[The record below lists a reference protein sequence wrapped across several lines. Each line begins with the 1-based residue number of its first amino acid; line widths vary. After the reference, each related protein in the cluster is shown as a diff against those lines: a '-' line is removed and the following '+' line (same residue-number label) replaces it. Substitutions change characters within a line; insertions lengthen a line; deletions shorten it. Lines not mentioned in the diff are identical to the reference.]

1 MADPSHAGTGKR
13 TLPAFL
19 LIAAVLLSGC
29 STETSPKN
37 DSAAAGGQ
45 PTASASLARS
55 DSDLAARYRSVG
67 GYRDVYGLKYVKNR
81 AGVPT
86 LTVWT
91 RKKSG
96 YGSGFDE
103 FDKTLTSFLTGT
115 GVNLQQGYVLTV
127 YGHGGVILHHYDTT
141 MENNP

>member
-1 MADPSHAGTGKR
+1 MADPSQAETGKR

-29 STETSPKN
+29 STETSPKS
-37 DSAAAGGQ
+37 DSAAAGSQ
-45 PTASASLARS
+45 PTVGASLARS
-55 DSDLAARYRSVG
+55 DRDLAARYRSAG
-67 GYRDVYGLKYVKNR
+67 GYRDVYGLKYVKSR

-127 YGHGGVILHHYDTT
+127 HGPDGAILHRYDTT
-141 MENNP
+141 SENNP

>member
-1 MADPSHAGTGKR
+1 MADPSRAEAGKR

-19 LIAAVLLSGC
+19 LIAVVLLSGC
-29 STETSPKN
+29 SMETSPKG
-37 DSAAAGGQ
+37 DPAASGGRSTAG
-45 PTASASLARS
+45 TSLARN
-55 DSDLAARYRSVG
+55 DSDLAARYRSAG

-81 AGVPT
+81 AGVPV

-96 YGSGFDE
+96 YGSEFDA

-115 GVNLQQGYVLTV
+115 GVDLQQGYVLTV
-127 YGHGGVILHHYDTT
+127 HGPDGAILHHYDTT
-141 MENNP
+141 LENSP

>member
-1 MADPSHAGTGKR
+1 MADPSHADTGKR

-29 STETSPKN
+29 STETSPKS
-37 DSAAAGGQ
+37 DSAAADGQ
-45 PTASASLARS
+45 PTVGASLARS
-55 DSDLAARYRSVG
+55 DSDLAARYRSAG
-67 GYRDVYGLKYVKNR
+67 GYRDVYGLKYVESR

-96 YGSGFDE
+96 YGSEFDQ

-115 GVNLQQGYVLTV
+115 GVNFQQGYVLSV
-127 YGHGGVILHHYDTT
+127 YGPDGTVLHHYDTT
-141 MENNP
+141 SENNP